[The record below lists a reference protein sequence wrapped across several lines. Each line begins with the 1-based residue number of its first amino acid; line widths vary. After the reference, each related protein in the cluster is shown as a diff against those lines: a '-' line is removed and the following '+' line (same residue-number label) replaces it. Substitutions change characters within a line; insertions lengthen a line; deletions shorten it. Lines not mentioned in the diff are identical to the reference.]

1 MAAADNP
8 EPAAKPRP
16 PLRERLRPLELLGIS
31 AALGIFAGL
40 VVLMATREIVLALVF
55 LGIAFIA
62 ALVVLA
68 MLALA
73 VAPDLEEQNDLAEQ
87 DGRSVLDRG
96 DDKRNRGH

>member
-1 MAAADNP
+1 VSGQ
-8 EPAAKPRP
+8 PASKP

-31 AALGIFAGL
+31 AALGVFAGL
-40 VVLMATREIVLALVF
+40 VVLMATREIVLAAVF
-55 LGIAFIA
+55 LGVAFIV

-73 VAPDLEEQNDLAEQ
+73 VAPDLEEQRDLAEQ
-87 DGRSVLDRG
+87 DKRSVLDRG